1 MAKKSKYLLE
11 IQHTDHEG
19 EQTLY
24 SFHCVSVTRKQIKDA
39 AREAA
44 MMDEDDDSDPVVEL
58 AIKKFYEND
67 TEIEDYNDI
76 PIEVLTEAM
85 ERHPSFRPRD
95 TGGANR
101 RRGR

>member
-58 AIKKFYEND
+58 AI
-67 TEIEDYNDI
+67 
-76 PIEVLTEAM
+76 EVLTEAM
-85 ERHPSFRPRD
+85 ERHPSFRSRD